1 MKLALIG
8 FGVVGQ
14 GLARILQNKG
24 AEYRREFAFDPKIVA
39 ISDSY
44 KGSLYHPDGL
54 HLDTLLQVV
63 EQTGKVD
70 GYPDAPGLVRGLDSL
85 QTIQKTNADVIVE
98 ASFTNIQTG
107 EPAITHCRA
116 AFEAGK
122 HVVTT
127 NKGPVALA
135 YNELM
140 TLARQSSVSLG
151 YEGTVMSG
159 TPSLWMRQALQGCT
173 IYEVRGIFNGT
184 TNYILTEMEGGRS
197 YADALAEAQRL
208 GYAEADPT
216 ADVEGWDTLG
226 KVLIL
231 SNVVMGVPL
240 STEHVPTRGISQLT
254 PDDVAR
260 AAQVGQRWKLIGS
273 VRRDANGIT
282 ASVQPVAL
290 SMADPLANVR
300 GVTNAITYVT
310 DLLGEITLV
319 GPGAGQLPTGFALL
333 SDLLGIHRTYK

>member
-14 GLARILQNKG
+14 GLAKIMRDKG
-24 AEYRREFAFDPKIVA
+24 AELRRDCGFDAKIVA
-39 ISDSY
+39 VSDAM
-44 KGSLYHPDGL
+44 KGALYHPDGL
-54 HLDTLLQVV
+54 NIATILQVV
-63 EQTGKVD
+63 EQTGKLD
-70 GYPDAPGLVRGLDSL
+70 AYPDAPGLVRGMDSL

-98 ASFTNIQTG
+98 VSYTNIQTG

-116 AFEAGK
+116 AFEAAK
-122 HVVTT
+122 HVVTS

-135 YNELM
+135 YTELM
-140 TLARQSSVSLG
+140 SLARLSSVTLG

-159 TPSLWMRQALQGCT
+159 TPSLWLGSQGLQGAT

-184 TNYILTEMEGGRS
+184 TNYILSEMESGKS
-197 YADALAEAQRL
+197 YGDALAEAQRL

-216 ADVEGWDTLG
+216 ADVEGWDTMG

-231 SNVVMGVPL
+231 ANTLMGTSL
-240 STEHVPTRGISQLT
+240 TAAQVPTRGISQIT
-254 PDDVAR
+254 AEDVAR

-282 ASVQPVAL
+282 ASVQPMAL
-290 SMADPLANVR
+290 STADPLANVR

-310 DLLGEITLV
+310 DLLGEVTLV
-319 GPGAGQLPTGFALL
+319 GPGAGQIPTGYALL
-333 SDLLGIHRTYK
+333 ADLLKIRIS